1 MNKLILHKSSNM
13 ETHYGIASSDYIDAA
28 YLTATVE
35 GTATVP
41 ARAGLVIMTATA
53 DFYFRYGATVALP
66 AAAVTNGSAGE
77 LNPIMRMVVA
87 AGVIHLISPWACV
100 VTLAYY
106 L

>member
-13 ETHYGIASSDYIDAA
+13 ETHYGIGSSDYIDAA
-28 YLTATVE
+28 FLAATVE

-53 DFYFRYGATVALP
+53 DFYFRYGATVAIP
-66 AAAVTNGSAGE
+66 AADVTDGSAGE
-77 LNPIMRMVVA
+77 LNPMVRMVEA
-87 AGVIHLISPWACV
+87 AAVLHFISPWACV